1 MKVIKAAILGFGT
14 VGGGVLKTIN
24 SHQTELQEVLE
35 AEVQVV
41 AVLVKNPVKE
51 RTNAEGVLF
60 TTSFEEILNLP
71 QLDVVFEAIVD
82 KEPAFS
88 YLKKAIEK
96 GCHIITANKE
106 MFAEH
111 GQELL
116 SLAEENGVRVGFEA
130 TVAGGVP
137 IIQTMKNLLKV
148 NKVQSVQG
156 ILNGTS
162 NFILSEMRNKRCSFD
177 EALFIAQQKGF
188 AEADPENDIGG
199 WDAYYKLRILSR
211 IAFGDSL
218 KQLQLSVTGIRY
230 ITIEHIEIAERL
242 GLRFKHIAEV
252 KKEGGRLAA
261 SVRPVLFPESHPL
274 YHVEGVENAV
284 CLTTDLLGELTL
296 QGPGAGMLPTASAM
310 VEDLVQLQQLAEA
323 KATNRR
329 SRLPLVTEQRESVQ
343 RYWLT
348 EGLTGD
354 LLTNEVEVCRVYD
367 GNIQLIKATEAQL
380 NEIGIREN
388 NFSFFPIQGDGLA
401 NLDLQKEESFFC

>member
-24 SHQTELQEVLE
+24 SHQTELQEALE

-116 SLAEENGVRVGFEA
+116 SFAEENGVRVGFEA

-137 IIQTMKNLLKV
+137 IIQTMKNLLQV

-177 EALFIAQQKGF
+177 EALFIAQKKGF

-218 KQLQLSVTGIRY
+218 KQLHLSVTGIRY
-230 ITIEHIEIAERL
+230 ITIEHIQIAERL

-261 SVRPVLFPESHPL
+261 SVRPVLVPESHPF
-274 YHVEGVENAV
+274 HQVEGVENAV
-284 CLTTDLLGELTL
+284 NLTTDLIGNLALR
-296 QGPGAGMLPTASAM
+296 GPGAGMLPTASAM
-310 VEDLVQLQQLAEA
+310 VEDLVQIHQFPVS
-323 KATNRR
+323 KAGKRENQP
-329 SRLPLVTEQRESVQ
+329 SFDSHQEDSLP

-348 EGLTGD
+348 ASITEETVLKEMEICRVFSKNVYMIKASESRVKELNKVNDKFSFYPILTEGLSLPD
-354 LLTNEVEVCRVYD
+354 FVE
-367 GNIQLIKATEAQL
+367 
-380 NEIGIREN
+380 
-388 NFSFFPIQGDGLA
+388 
-401 NLDLQKEESFFC
+401 EEYFLY